1 MKGLERVRGAVVGA
15 IGFILS
21 PLSWWNDLY
30 VNLPIAYVLAS
41 PVALFSERLFP
52 AALVACYWVTNILGL
67 LLLQK
72 GAVSV
77 AKGKSSKSRWNKK
90 QLLFDFFISVLYTI
104 VIVVLIYFDV
114 LRAPQEYFDY
124 SQ

>member
-1 MKGLERVRGAVVGA
+1 MKGLERVHGAIVGA

-52 AALVACYWVTNILGL
+52 VAFVAFYWATNILGL
-67 LLLQK
+67 LLLHK
-72 GAVSV
+72 GAASV
-77 AKGKSSKSRWNKK
+77 AKGKSSKSRWTNK
-90 QLLFDFFISVLYTI
+90 QLLFDFFASVLYTAII
-104 VIVVLIYFDV
+104 VMLIYFDV
-114 LRAPQEYFDY
+114 LRFPQEYLGY